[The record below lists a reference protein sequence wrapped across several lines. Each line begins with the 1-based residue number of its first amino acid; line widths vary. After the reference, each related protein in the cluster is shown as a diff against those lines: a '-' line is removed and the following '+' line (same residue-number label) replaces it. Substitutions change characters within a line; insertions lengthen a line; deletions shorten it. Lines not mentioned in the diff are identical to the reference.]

1 MEQQPSV
8 TSRPSLLLL
17 AEAWLT
23 LLWVRFIIRIRP
35 KSTLRKALQQRGRPW
50 LRRAGSDP
58 DAIGAAVKTFARTH
72 VVPMTCLVRSIASK
86 RMLERRALAP
96 DLRIGFLRDEK
107 RLHGHAWIEL
117 DGIVIADDPAI
128 ATKFGLRP
136 QDDAWMTANSHDG
149 FLWWFDQE

>member
-1 MEQQPSV
+1 MTPPATV

-23 LLWVRFIIRIRP
+23 LLWVRFILRIRP
-35 KSTLRKALQQRGRPW
+35 KSTLRNALKHRGRPW
-50 LRRAGSDP
+50 LRRAGNDP
-58 DAIGAAVKTFARTH
+58 DTIGAAVKTFARTH
-72 VVPMTCLVRSIASK
+72 VVPMTCLVRSIAIK
-86 RMLERRALAP
+86 RMLERRDLAP
-96 DLRIGFLRDEK
+96 DLRIGFLRGEG

-117 DGIVIADDPAI
+117 DGNVIADDPAI

-136 QDDAWMTANSHDG
+136 QDDAWMSADSHDG